1 MEDISKSKQNKALA
15 FSTISSGVCF
25 AVWTLFSIIG
35 IQIKENLGL
44 NDSQFGLMLGTPILT
59 GALSR
64 IVFGI
69 WSEQYGGRI
78 VYVGVMLTASL
89 ATFLLTY
96 SDTYLLT
103 LTAALGL
110 GLAGGSFS
118 VGISYVSKWYPKQK
132 QGSALGIFGIGN
144 MGAAVTTCLAPFVL
158 VAFGWQ
164 VVAQIW
170 AGGLAIMAIV
180 FWLFTD
186 NDPNLVKR

>member
-1 MEDISKSKQNKALA
+1 MEDISKSKQNKALT
-15 FSTISSGVCF
+15 FSTISFGVCF

-144 MGAAVTTCLAPFVL
+144 MGAAVTTFLAPFVL
-158 VAFGWQ
+158 VPPCQ
-164 VVAQIW
+164 E
-170 AGGLAIMAIV
+170 L
-180 FWLFTD
+180 
-186 NDPNLVKR
+186 